1 MFKSL
6 CDLPCV
12 MLCVIVCA
20 GGRGGGSQ
28 SPRYVI
34 KEAELQEAAG
44 VLVGGGSG

>member
-1 MFKSL
+1 M
-6 CDLPCV
+6 CDVMCDCV
-12 MLCVIVCA
+12 C

-28 SPRYVI
+28 SSRYVI